1 MQFIYLLKSYQ
12 CFCLLCIEFYR
23 ETIKN
28 FLIFVHYSD
37 IDSVKHNLYSIG
49 VSSDWYKSLYYVYSL
64 QVRLHLPS
72 VADTEPLDGLQISER

>member
-1 MQFIYLLKSYQ
+1 MLKSCQ

-37 IDSVKHNLYSIG
+37 IDSVKHNLYTKG
-49 VSSDWYKSLYYVYSL
+49 V
-64 QVRLHLPS
+64 PS
-72 VADTEPLDGLQISER
+72 KTGTKVHNIFL